1 MTTVVN
7 VSKTKMV
14 EKRWLNLQES
24 AKYIGVS
31 VKTMTRL
38 RDAGALHSYHPLERL
53 WLFEVSDLDR
63 LIIKSKV
70 I

>member
-7 VSKTKMV
+7 ISKTKEV

-38 RDAGALHSYHPLERL
+38 RDSGALHSYHPLERL
-53 WLFEVSDLDR
+53 RLFEVSDLDR